1 LLCRLGGD
9 EFAIAVVAD
18 DDEALTT
25 LANQLLDAL
34 KAPFHLATASVSV
47 GGSIGIA
54 IRSQPGIDSHVMLRY
69 ADVAMYSAK
78 RAGLGVGFYDPLQD
92 EHCPNKLALMNE
104 LATGISGNQLVLH
117 YQPQIDIHSAKVVGY
132 EALVRWQHPRHGL
145 LMPDAFIP
153 LAESGQQIQALT
165 LAVLRMALTQQRTW
179 RSLGYAHHIAVNL
192 SARNLLN
199 AHCIER
205 IIGLIEEFQLEPG
218 VLELEITETALL
230 VNPERAAENMHA
242 LAAMGVRLS
251 IDDFG
256 TGYSSL
262 SHLHRLPIH
271 ALKIDRSFTKDML
284 TNEHCAAIVK
294 SIIALAHNLKMQVV
308 AEGVENEETLALLRN
323 NNCNLAQGYF
333 ISRPLPADHF

>member
-1 LLCRLGGD
+1 V
-9 EFAIAVVAD
+9 IAD
-18 DDEALTT
+18 DENALDT
-25 LANQLLDAL
+25 LAHRILDAL

-54 IRSQPGIDSHVMLRY
+54 IRSQSGIDSHVMLRF

-78 RAGLGVGFYDPLQD
+78 RAGVGIGFYDPLLD

-104 LATGISGNQLVLH
+104 LATGINENQLVLH
-117 YQPQIDIHSAKVVGY
+117 YQPKIDINSGKVVGY
-132 EALVRWQHPRHGL
+132 EALVRWDHPGRGL
-145 LMPDAFIP
+145 LMPDAFVL
-153 LAESGQQIQALT
+153 LAENGQQIQVLT
-165 LAVLRMALTQQRTW
+165 LAVLRMALTQQQAW
-179 RSLGYAHHIAVNL
+179 RSQRHAHHIAVNL

-199 AHCIER
+199 PDCIER

-218 VLELEITETALL
+218 ALELEITETALL
-230 VNPERAAENMHA
+230 VDPRAAAENLHA

-271 ALKIDRSFTKDML
+271 ALKIDRSFTKDVL
-284 TNEHCAAIVK
+284 TNEHCAAIVR
-294 SIIALAHNLKMQVV
+294 SIIALAHNLNMQVV
-308 AEGVENEETLALLRN
+308 AEGVEDAQTLALLRDH
-323 NNCNLAQGYF
+323 NCDLAQGYF
-333 ISRPLPADHF
+333 ISRPFPAEHFDRLTM